1 MSRIKENMCITIEP
15 GVYIPDS
22 DAFPAAFRG
31 MGIRVE
37 DEVIVGSTEYE
48 ILSVNAP
55 KEVVDIEFCMNR

>member
-1 MSRIKENMCITIEP
+1 MCITIEP
-15 GVYIPDS
+15 GVYIPHSDS
-22 DAFPAAFRG
+22 FPAAFRG

>member
-1 MSRIKENMCITIEP
+1 MCITIEP

-22 DAFPAAFRG
+22 DGFPLAFRG